1 MITAIVNF
9 KLPAGTIADEATKL
23 LKESAPKYREM
34 PGLIRKYFLLGEDGT
49 GGGVYLWESRE
60 AAEALYTV
68 SWRNM
73 IAERYGATPSIRYFE
88 TPVIVDNTVGE
99 IKADAAD

>member
-23 LKESAPKYREM
+23 LKESAPKYREV
-34 PGLIRKYFLLGEDGT
+34 PGLIRKYFLLGDDGT

>member
-23 LKESAPKYREM
+23 LKESAPKYREV